1 MLSKHESYIL
11 YNRYRKSS
19 GERDSQHRK
28 TPDAKGNGTG
38 SSVPIPPT
46 IPPHLRHGMPST
58 SIAAG
63 LAAAAAGMAA
73 AAGSGAGGH
82 LGGLPGLGVGL
93 PPSGVPNSLAQSYQN
108 SINNMAKAQEE
119 HHRREQRERNRGS
132 NENSHNALNLS
143 HANDMD
149 GRMHSSSMKNSSGL
163 SSRHHGDRGSHYG
176 SDRGG
181 SDDGMPMVS
190 NNFSRKISN

>member
-1 MLSKHESYIL
+1 MH
-11 YNRYRKSS
+11 
-19 GERDSQHRK
+19 HRR
-28 TPDAKGNGTG
+28 TPDTKGNGTG

-73 AAGSGAGGH
+73 
-82 LGGLPGLGVGL
+82 GGLPGLGVGI

-190 NNFSRKISN
+190 SIFRRKLVSISLSMII

>member
-1 MLSKHESYIL
+1 
-11 YNRYRKSS
+11 
-19 GERDSQHRK
+19 
-28 TPDAKGNGTG
+28 
-38 SSVPIPPT
+38 
-46 IPPHLRHGMPST
+46 MPST

-73 AAGSGAGGH
+73 AAGGGAGGH

-149 GRMHSSSMKNSSGL
+149 GRMHSSSIKNSSGL

-190 NNFSRKISN
+190 NNFRRKISNYHLNVRDT